1 MAIVALG
8 HRLKIVEFCSFY
20 VAGILRRQPVAVGL
34 LLLMALGAGAT
45 AVAWAYEAARH
56 EAAWTALQASRR
68 PALPVAMP
76 AAHGPAVGADL
87 PVFSSASFTAEFL
100 SIAHE
105 AGVPT
110 EEVAYA
116 LENGVAQ
123 PYARYRITLE
133 AKSGYPELRKFI
145 AALESAQPNVALDA
159 IRCRRDDAGASTL
172 ACQLAFSAFFRKA
185 SHG

>member
-1 MAIVALG
+1 L
-8 HRLKIVEFCSFY
+8 
-20 VAGILRRQPVAVGL
+20 AVGL
-34 LLLMALGAGAT
+34 LLLMAIFVGAMA
-45 AVAWAYEAARH
+45 AVWGYEEARH
-56 EAAWTALQASRR
+56 EAAWNPLQEVRR
-68 PALPVAMP
+68 ATPVVAAPA
-76 AAHGPAVGADL
+76 PAVPIAGADL
-87 PVFSSASFTAEFL
+87 PVFSSSTFTAEFL

-110 EEVAYA
+110 EEVAYS

-133 AKSGYPELRKFI
+133 PKSGYPELRKFI

-159 IRCRRDDAGASTL
+159 IRCRRDDAGATTL